1 MSNFVTFL
9 CSLQNAIP
17 KGRRAVMNASGPKC
31 PITMS
36 VCPRVRRAHARTRTH
51 AARGRGRREE
61 REKATFVVRLSRL
74 HRPSASASGRRRG
87 GERAQRAPLRRGRL
101 SKALT
106 IPSLSPLPSPLSAS
120 GPPRRLRLRLQQF
133 VIDGRRRDDR
143 VALLQ
148 LRRSKSR
155 K

>member
-1 MSNFVTFL
+1 MATL

-31 PITMS
+31 PITTS
-36 VCPRVRRAHARTRTH
+36 VCPRVRRAHARTRH
-51 AARGRGRREE
+51 AVVVEERRE

-74 HRPSASASGRRRG
+74 HRPSASGRGRRRG

-106 IPSLSPLPSPLSAS
+106 IPSLSPRRL
-120 GPPRRLRLRLQQF
+120 RLRLRLQQF

>member
-1 MSNFVTFL
+1 MSNFVATL

-36 VCPRVRRAHARTRTH
+36 VCPRVRRAHARSH
-51 AARGRGRREE
+51 AARGRRRREE

-74 HRPSASASGRRRG
+74 HRPSPSASASGRRRG
-87 GERAQRAPLRRGRL
+87 GVRAQRAPLRRGRL

-106 IPSLSPLPSPLSAS
+106 IPSLSPLPSPPPGPLAVSVSVFNSLLSTADGETTVS
-120 GPPRRLRLRLQQF
+120 RLF
-133 VIDGRRRDDR
+133 N
-143 VALLQ
+143 
-148 LRRSKSR
+148 
-155 K
+155 